1 MPMTHM
7 QYSIF
12 SCQTILTKAEFLE
25 FGNKNAN
32 LATLLS
38 THVVWDYCVGA
49 ISTRQGLFR
58 NNAMQRYQDNSHLDI
73 CHPDNSHLG

>member
-1 MPMTHM
+1 MTHM

-38 THVVWDYCVGA
+38 THVV
-49 ISTRQGLFR
+49 
-58 NNAMQRYQDNSHLDI
+58 
-73 CHPDNSHLG
+73 